1 MKITLKNIELTI
13 KEKLN
18 WEEVLNFEEL
28 LTSKDSYY
36 TENWIE
42 YTKPSHYLVLTNFII
57 DNFVIS
63 LDLISEI
70 PQTFSDSF
78 SIKKIINDIDYTK
91 MEDLIKITDEFSSFL
106 TKKKS

>member
-36 TENWIE
+36 TEN
-42 YTKPSHYLVLTNFII
+42 
-57 DNFVIS
+57 
-63 LDLISEI
+63 
-70 PQTFSDSF
+70 
-78 SIKKIINDIDYTK
+78 
-91 MEDLIKITDEFSSFL
+91 
-106 TKKKS
+106 